1 LRISARNS
9 ERLEELDRKLEE
21 QVRRLPNVDKLL
33 SIRGVGMQTVVGFI
47 AEVGD
52 VNRFSDPKQLV
63 KLAGLNAINNES
75 CKRSVNIASASEG
88 VLP

>member
-1 LRISARNS
+1 MTGNLKSRF
-9 ERLEELDRKLEE
+9 DGF
-21 QVRRLPNVDKLL
+21 PNVDKLL

-52 VNRFSDPKQLV
+52 VNRFGDPKQLV

-75 CKRSVNIASASEG
+75 CKKVGEHRISKRG